1 VENYLVRALTKKS
14 GIRGLACLTTGV
26 VLKVAQRHNA
36 SPAATAALGY
46 GLTGVALLGALLKVQ
61 QRVGLKIEG
70 DGPLGKMI
78 VESDSYGHLRG
89 YIEHPDVAMAPPIDA
104 DKVAELIGQQGQ
116 LTVIKDLQLKDL
128 YESVVPLQTG
138 RLDVDL
144 TYYLIMSEQVP
155 SVVEISAPV
164 DADGVLR
171 VAGGLLLQLMP
182 GGDLEKLRQMAER
195 LDDLPSL
202 DALLSNGETPQSILA
217 TLFSAHDDYDVLE
230 VRALQFRC
238 ECSRERSRQAL
249 KVLSAQE
256 LEELLAEGEAV
267 IECHFCRERY
277 RFDRSEIQALL
288 DEKAKSN

>member
-1 VENYLVRALTKKS
+1 MKNYLVRALTKKS

-26 VLKVAQRHNA
+26 VLEVAQRHQA

-46 GLTGVALLGALLKVQ
+46 GLTGVAMLGALLKVQ
-61 QRVGLKIEG
+61 QRVGLKVEG
-70 DGPLGKMI
+70 DGPLGKM
-78 VESDSYGHLRG
+78 VAESDSYGHLRG
-89 YIEHPDVAMAPPIDA
+89 YIERPDVAAPPIDA
-104 DKVAELIGQQGQ
+104 ERVADLIGRKGQ

-144 TYYLIMSEQVP
+144 TYYLITSEQVP
-155 SVVEISAPV
+155 SIVEISAPV

-182 GGDLEKLRQMAER
+182 GGDLEQLRQMAER
-195 LDDLPSL
+195 LDDLPPFGE
-202 DALLSNGETPQSILA
+202 LLSNDETPQSILA
-217 TLFSAHDDYDVLE
+217 ALFSPYDDYDVLE
-230 VRALQFRC
+230 VRELQFRC
-238 ECSRERSRQAL
+238 ECSWERSRQAL
-249 KVLSAQE
+249 EVLSAQE

>member
-1 VENYLVRALTKKS
+1 MKNYLVRALTKKS

-26 VLKVAQRHNA
+26 VLEVAQRHQA

-61 QRVGLKIEG
+61 QRVGIKVEG
-70 DGPLGKMI
+70 DGPLGKMV

-89 YIEHPDVAMAPPIDA
+89 YVEHPDVAISPPIDTE
-104 DKVAELIGQQGQ
+104 KVADLIGRKGQ
-116 LTVIKDLQLKDL
+116 LLVTKDLQLKEL

-144 TYYLIMSEQVP
+144 TFYLITSEQVP

-164 DADGVLR
+164 NADGVLQ

-182 GGDLEKLRQMAER
+182 GGDLEQLRQMAER
-195 LDDLPSL
+195 LDDLPPFGE
-202 DALLSNGETPQSILA
+202 LLRNGETPQSILA
-217 TLFSAHDDYDVLE
+217 ALFRPYDDYDVLE
-230 VRALQFRC
+230 TRALQFRC
-238 ECSRERSRQAL
+238 ECSWERSRQAL

-256 LEELLAEGEAV
+256 LEELLAEGETT

-288 DEKAKSN
+288 NEKAQSN